1 MELEPS
7 ELAKKT
13 ELVAQRIGIGP
24 DYQKAVKYAD
34 QQATVRTLEEFQR
47 NWVVCRNSAGGVLSE
62 NEFSASDLI
71 LTFARF
77 TTLHLRYMS
86 DAVTI
91 DSTPFYMAR
100 KTDYFELQKSLLA
113 RPDLGAPAPYVVGGN
128 CFRLAVMSPEKCSC
142 TQEMQTMWL
151 QRQHLYSNGIHLLL
165 TDPFERDRFIS
176 ENLSAAFSFAFYL
189 TQCPAPTKKTSFT
202 EIIRTLTEVYCAL
215 CLSDPNQLP
224 DKFDALLRDE
234 GPDNSEFLPLVDHT
248 LQQFQTA
255 RFGDKMTDE
264 SRPRRPG
271 RRRRSYS

>member
-13 ELVAQRIGIGP
+13 EQIAQRIGIGP

-34 QQATVRTLEEFQR
+34 QQAANRTAEEFQR

-71 LTFARF
+71 QSFARF
-77 TTLHLRYMS
+77 TTRHLRYMS

-100 KTDYFELQKSLLA
+100 KTDYFELQRSLLA
-113 RPDLGAPAPYVVGGN
+113 RPDLGIPAPLVVGGN
-128 CFRLAVMSPEKCSC
+128 CFRPAVMSPEKCSC
-142 TQEMQTMWL
+142 TQELQTLWL

-176 ENLSAAFSFAFYL
+176 EDISVAFSFSVI

-215 CLSDPNQLP
+215 CLSDPSQLP
-224 DKFDALLRDE
+224 DKFGALLRDE

-248 LQQFQTA
+248 LQQFQA
-255 RFGDKMTDE
+255 PRFEDKMTDE

-271 RRRRSYS
+271 RKRQMSYS